1 MLFILL
7 KSGNGWY
14 ALDTRPVVEVTP
26 RVELRPCP
34 GAPAYLAGLLRY
46 RGTCVPVIDFS
57 RLVNASPAPANLGCR
72 ILLLRYASRD
82 GRERLLGLMAEA
94 AIETVL
100 TVKATPL
107 VRSDFNQ
114 DGVSPDALPCLG
126 RLTMDDRGL
135 VQRIDT
141 GHLLTAEAERIL
153 FPEAQ
158 AYEPEP
164 ALRETAKGA

>member
-94 AIETVL
+94 AIETVH
-100 TVKATPL
+100 KQD
-107 VRSDFNQ
+107 SDFNQ